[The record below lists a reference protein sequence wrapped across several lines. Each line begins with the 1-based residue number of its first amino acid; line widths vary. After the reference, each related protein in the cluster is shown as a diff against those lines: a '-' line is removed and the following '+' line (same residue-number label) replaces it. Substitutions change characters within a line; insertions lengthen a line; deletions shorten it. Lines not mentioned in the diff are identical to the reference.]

1 MTEKTQLFQFAG
13 ERPAEKTEAEKKKK
27 WYQDR
32 PVAAEL
38 FLGLLVLG
46 CLFCGQ
52 IMTKDPSYMDLKN
65 CSVMPCREFLFGT
78 DTMGRDIFSMIWYGG
93 RISLAIGLLSTL
105 HCDCRSLRRSQRMCT
120 GVAGRASDAA
130 DRDLFVGA
138 ESSSCHFSSGRC
150 GKIQCD
156 YDFCRDRNDKL
167 DKHCKGCADRSTADP
182 EQ

>member
-78 DTMGRDIFSMIWYGG
+78 LHP
-93 RISLAIGLLSTL
+93 SLHGAACRKNPQDGHEI
-105 HCDCRSLRRSQRMCT
+105 RSL
-120 GVAGRASDAA
+120 V
-130 DRDLFVGA
+130 
-138 ESSSCHFSSGRC
+138 
-150 GKIQCD
+150 
-156 YDFCRDRNDKL
+156 
-167 DKHCKGCADRSTADP
+167 
-182 EQ
+182 

>member
-46 CLFCGQ
+46 CLFCRQ

-65 CSVMPCREFLFGT
+65 EFTEDFFKT
-78 DTMGRDIFSMIWYGG
+78 KKVVYVT
-93 RISLAIGLLSTL
+93 ISGL
-105 HCDCRSLRRSQRMCT
+105 
-120 GVAGRASDAA
+120 
-130 DRDLFVGA
+130 
-138 ESSSCHFSSGRC
+138 
-150 GKIQCD
+150 
-156 YDFCRDRNDKL
+156 
-167 DKHCKGCADRSTADP
+167 
-182 EQ
+182 

>member
-78 DTMGRDIFSMIWYGG
+78 DTMGRDIFSMIWYL
-93 RISLAIGLLSTL
+93 SLI
-105 HCDCRSLRRSQRMCT
+105 H
-120 GVAGRASDAA
+120 
-130 DRDLFVGA
+130 
-138 ESSSCHFSSGRC
+138 
-150 GKIQCD
+150 I
-156 YDFCRDRNDKL
+156 
-167 DKHCKGCADRSTADP
+167 
-182 EQ
+182 